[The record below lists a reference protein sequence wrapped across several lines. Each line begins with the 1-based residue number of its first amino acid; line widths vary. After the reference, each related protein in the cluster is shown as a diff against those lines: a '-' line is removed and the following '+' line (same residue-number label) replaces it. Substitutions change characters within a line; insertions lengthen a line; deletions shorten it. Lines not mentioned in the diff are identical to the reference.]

1 MFCSFNATR
10 LPRAPSDVA
19 QKFPAQEHNHVVF
32 IRKNKFYEVPTIMD
46 GKEVSIAD
54 LESAIDKII
63 ALADQDAV
71 GVPIGA
77 LTSNNRDTWTE
88 ARKHLSSIGS
98 NAKTLE
104 RIDSAIVIV
113 PLDDTTP
120 TSRNDLSWACWTGA
134 NGGSGPGNRWFD
146 KHQLI
151 VFDNARSGFLGE
163 HSCMA
168 SPNCAHKAIHLT
180 ILTR

>member
-1 MFCSFNATR
+1 
-10 LPRAPSDVA
+10 V
-19 QKFPAQEHNHVVF
+19 
-32 IRKNKFYEVPTIMD
+32 D

-77 LTSNNRDTWTE
+77 LTSENRDNWTE
-88 ARKHLSSIGS
+88 ARKHLSSVGN
-98 NAKTLE
+98 NAKTLQ

-113 PLDDTTP
+113 ALDDTAP
-120 TSRNDLSWACWTGA
+120 TTRGELSWACWNGA
-134 NGGSGPGNRWFD
+134 NGGSGAGNRWFD

-151 VFDNARSGFLGE
+151 VFENGRSGFLGE
-163 HSCMA
+163 HSCMVGWMLF
-168 SPNCAHKAIHLT
+168 SENHVLNVSHRTVLPLSV
-180 ILTR
+180 